1 MEIIVRATVVFWIL
15 WILLRASGKRELA
28 EMTPF
33 ELIVLMVIGDLIQ
46 QGVTQEDMSITGAAM
61 AITTIVMWA
70 LILSYVTFRSRR
82 MRSAFE
88 AQPAIVVAHGVV
100 DDEMLRIERLTMD
113 ELLEEARTAGIASLD
128 DIRYA
133 ILEADGRFSFLENS
147 SDPEQP
153 RPEDHKF

>member
-1 MEIIVRATVVFWIL
+1 MEIIVRASVVFWLL

-46 QGVTQEDMSITGAAM
+46 QGVTQEDMSVTGAAM

-70 LILSYVTFRSRR
+70 LLLSYATFRSRR
-82 MRSAFE
+82 VRSMLE
-88 AQPAIVVAHGVV
+88 SRPAIVVTHGIV
-100 DDEMLRIERLTMD
+100 DDEMLLVERLTMD
-113 ELLEEARTAGIASLD
+113 DLMDGARNAGINTLE

-133 ILEADGRFSFLENS
+133 ILEADGKFSFLTEVA
-147 SDPEQP
+147 DQ
-153 RPEDHKF
+153 RPGKPKDHEF